1 MEKILLSKLD
11 PKAKEHQRKKILR
24 IFFSWNSKQ
33 QNTGQS
39 KFWNWVRSLSPDNL
53 NSSERFKSMSY
64 EFLDKLISK
73 RMFRESLKY
82 WISQSYLPTL
92 TKSAE
97 DEHTRDF
104 LQFVSNSIEIKEK
117 IEFSKSALLAD
128 QGECQ
133 KFNGLISKVV
143 DIPDEPGIYIE
154 FRCLKSSCVYWKF
167 KHYAFLG
174 VGIEVECQSLSQ
186 TFKCVNCKEDAF
198 IINFGVNCCKFWV
211 TGGLEDIKDISN
223 CYTALDEFHFFDWAE
238 MWVHVEAMS
247 VEEKEKVE
255 KMVMEA
261 FSDTK
266 IPKKKYCKRKG
277 VDSLPVTISDPDI
290 ASSILMLES
299 EIKDLD
305 SQIYDLLLD
314 SHKNHSLIQSLRKA
328 DPIQEAKKEC

>member
-33 QNTGQS
+33 QNTGQL

-53 NSSERFKSMSY
+53 NSPERFKSMSY

-73 RMFRESLKY
+73 KMFRESLKY
-82 WISQSYLPTL
+82 WISQSYIPTL
-92 TKSAE
+92 TQSAE

-104 LQFVSNSIEIKEK
+104 LQFVINSIEIKEK
-117 IEFSKSALLAD
+117 IEVSKSALLGD
-128 QGECQ
+128 QRELH
-133 KFNGLISKVV
+133 KFNGSISKVV

-154 FRCLKSSCVYWKF
+154 FRCLKNSCMYWRF
-167 KHYAFLG
+167 KHYAYLG
-174 VGIEVECQSLSQ
+174 VGIKVDCQNLSQ
-186 TFKCVNCKEDAF
+186 TFKCVNCKEDPF
-198 IINFGVNCCKFWV
+198 IINFGVNSCKFWV
-211 TGGLEDIKDISN
+211 NGELDEIKDLNN
-223 CYTALDEFHFFDWAE
+223 CYTTLDEFHFFDWSE
-238 MWVHVEAMS
+238 MWVYAEALT

-277 VDSLPVTISDPDI
+277 VDNLPVTVSDSDV

-299 EIKDLD
+299 EIKELD

-314 SHKNHSLIQSLRKA
+314 SHKNHSLIQRLKKSK
-328 DPIQEAKKEC
+328 QEVKNEC